1 MLSRKHKLLLMKI
14 ISLFSV
20 VRGYNIPIIVLAQY
34 LSAIFILAPERR
46 ALSVLL
52 DFNFFIIVLSSAL
65 AIASGYIINN
75 FYDSK
80 KDLINRPHK
89 SMLDRL
95 VSQETKL
102 KVYFGLN
109 FASTLLAFLVSWR
122 AALFF
127 ATYIFLIWF
136 YSHKL
141 KRYLIVGNL
150 MAALLAIFPFFGN
163 LLYYFY
169 KMPINEIESL
179 KYNLELIFTHASF
192 LFILI
197 LIRELIKDLENIKGD
212 LVDNY
217 KTIPIVYGENTSK
230 KIITVLIVLTL
241 IPIYFLVDIFNVG
254 YMDSYFFFCLI
265 VLLFFGFLLWKSDSK
280 PQFLKLH
287 NILKLLIVAG
297 VFSIVLIDPSVLIH
311 GKQMLLKIP
320 KY

>member
-80 KDLINRPHK
+80 KDLINRPTK

-109 FASTLLAFLVSWR
+109 LATTLLALIVSWR
-122 AALFF
+122 ASLFF

-169 KMPINEIESL
+169 KMPITEIESL
-179 KYNLELIFTHASF
+179 ILNLEVIFTHASF

-197 LIRELIKDLENIKGD
+197 LIRELIKDLENLKGD
-212 LVDNY
+212 LVNNY
-217 KTIPIVYGENTSK
+217 QTIPVVYGENASK
-230 KIITVLIVLTL
+230 RVITILIVLTL
-241 IPIYFLVDIFNVG
+241 IPVYFLVDFFNVG
-254 YMDSYFFFCLI
+254 YMDIYFYSCLI
-265 VLLFFGFLLWKSDSK
+265 VLVFFGLLLWKSDSK
-280 PQFLKLH
+280 EQFLKLH
-287 NILKLLIVAG
+287 NILKLLIITG

-320 KY
+320 

>member
-1 MLSRKHKLLLMKI
+1 M
-14 ISLFSV
+14 
-20 VRGYNIPIIVLAQY
+20 
-34 LSAIFILAPERR
+34 
-46 ALSVLL
+46 
-52 DFNFFIIVLSSAL
+52 
-65 AIASGYIINN
+65 
-75 FYDSK
+75 
-80 KDLINRPHK
+80 
-89 SMLDRL
+89 
-95 VSQETKL
+95 

-109 FASTLLAFLVSWR
+109 FASTLLAFIVSWR

-179 KYNLELIFTHASF
+179 IYNLELIFTHASF

-212 LVDNY
+212 LVNNY
-217 KTIPIVYGENTSK
+217 QTIPVVYGENASK
-230 KIITVLIVLTL
+230 KIITILIVFTL
-241 IPIYFLVDIFNVG
+241 IPVYFLVDVFNVG
-254 YMDSYFFFCLI
+254 YMDIYFYGCLI
-265 VLLFFGFLLWKSDSK
+265 VLIFFGLLLWKSDSK

-287 NILKLLIVAG
+287 NMLKILIIAG

-311 GKQMLLKIP
+311 GKQMILQIP